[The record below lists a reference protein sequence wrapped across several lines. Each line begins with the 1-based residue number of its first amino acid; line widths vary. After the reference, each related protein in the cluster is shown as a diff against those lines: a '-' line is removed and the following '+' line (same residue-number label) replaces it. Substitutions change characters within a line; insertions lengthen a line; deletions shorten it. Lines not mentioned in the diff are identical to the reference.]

1 MRPLRTIF
9 SFGFFVAMQILSAQG
24 NTYFTKAFKE
34 FPTFQI
40 GGIGGL
46 DMCFRTLENKKG
58 EPSIDELI
66 EYENQTQ
73 MPKFGYHAGV
83 GFCINVSKHFGMETG
98 VIYSNRGYETK
109 LQQFFYVGPT
119 ISESD
124 PTHGRSIYNYNYID
138 VPLKANFFAGKGKV
152 RFYGSIGVS
161 TNILVAQN
169 ETFVRKYAD
178 GRTTYEVFKSDLP
191 LQNVVFTGLVAAGVD
206 IKFSPKLN
214 LRVSPNF
221 SHNIGRF
228 IDRPVSGYL
237 WTAGISADFY
247 FGWN

>member
-1 MRPLRTIF
+1 MKPIKVIFLFCFLYPLQYIW
-9 SFGFFVAMQILSAQG
+9 AQG
-24 NTYFTKAFKE
+24 NTNLTRDTKGFSS
-34 FPTFQI
+34 FQI
-40 GGIGGL
+40 GGIGSL
-46 DMCFRTLENKKG
+46 DICYRTLENKRG
-58 EPSIDELI
+58 DPSIDQLI
-66 EYENQTQ
+66 KLENENHTV
-73 MPKFGYHAGV
+73 KFGYHAGI

-109 LQQFFYVGPT
+109 LQEFIYVNP
-119 ISESD
+119 D
-124 PTHGRSIYNYNYID
+124 PAAPTHGRSIYNYNYID

-152 RFYGSIGVS
+152 RFYSSVGLV

-178 GRTTYEVFKSDLP
+178 GRTTYEVFQTSWP
-191 LQNVVFTGLVAAGVD
+191 FERVVFSGMVAAGID
-206 IKFSPKLN
+206 IKFSEKLN

-228 IDRPVSGYL
+228 VDAPISGYL
-237 WTAGISADFY
+237 WNVGLSADFY